1 MLNRVTGLFGW
12 VEANDRRTLQ
22 LFLAFLVYFQI
33 LAMVTA
39 FLPLTFIAPNFA
51 PIYGWGNYFTFIAP
65 VIMLLAAGLFAFKLF
80 LHVGSVRRETGFRYV
95 DSHEERRLCGIVE
108 PLAIAAGI
116 GTPYVGVIETPELNA
131 FACGSRRKDSVIVVT
146 RGLIDGLDDEQ
157 LAGVV
162 AHEIAHIRNGDMR
175 LMAVAN
181 ICVATMTTFFARRQV
196 DNRQIAIGLLSTLV
210 LPILFVTILAI
221 GLINQIGFWLVYA
234 TRLGISSS
242 REFIAD
248 AEAIRLTQ
256 NPAAFVSA
264 LQTIDGRSAIP
275 GVAIDQSAMMIDGD
289 ADGETASHPR
299 IAERIA
305 AIVRLTG
312 SMALIAPRRRDTR
325 NGDIRGFGR
334 RATPVAT
341 ADPAA
346 LEAAM
351 AACAGPADRSLFTLF
366 RRVAADSPNS
376 VFGFPKVINYVLALW
391 VALFIGFNHQAIANP
406 ASYAA
411 YFDPRHAAAL
421 TKLVEGQNACADAE
435 RAAVWGMVTGD
446 KADMSACDALI
457 TPGLI
462 ADEARAGSYHT
473 GGGTF
478 SNVPPE
484 ALQIAQVASERCF
497 ITGRYRPG
505 GNRSDNRVLGL
516 NERMTNV
523 DFDSYMRTVSGSA
536 FAAQIGEKG
545 ARDGQL
551 HDYVERRTT
560 MLQVIHLFYGDA
572 GLATAQAAYAE
583 ADHAAVVAEIA
594 ERLPDPAYRTG
605 LSPLDL
611 AHHRLLAA
619 EPAGFVPCVAKIGQ
633 AYLPPVADP
642 NASVAQEMRDAG
654 LSLPETSR

>member
-22 LFLAFLVYFQI
+22 LFLGFLVYFQI

-51 PIYGWGNYFTFIAP
+51 PIYAWGNYFTYIAP
-65 VIMLLAAGLFAFKLF
+65 VIMLLAAGLFAVKLF
-80 LHVGSVRRETGFRYV
+80 LHVGSVRRETGFRYI

-131 FACGSRRKDSVIVVT
+131 FACGSRQKDAVIVVT
-146 RGLIDGLDDEQ
+146 RGLIDGLDDDQ
-157 LAGVV
+157 LAGVI

-181 ICVATMTTFFARRQV
+181 ICVATMTTFFARRHV
-196 DNRQIAIGLLSTLV
+196 DNWRIAIGILVTLV
-210 LPILFVTILAI
+210 IPILFITILGI
-221 GLINQIGFWLVYA
+221 GLINQVGFWLVYA

-264 LQTIDGRSAIP
+264 LQSIDGRSAIP

-289 ADGETASHPR
+289 ADGEAASHPR

-312 SMALIAPRRRDTR
+312 GMALIAPQRRDTR
-325 NGDIRGFGR
+325 SVSSTGFGR
-334 RATPVAT
+334 RDSSPSVEL
-341 ADPAA
+341 DAA
-346 LEAAM
+346 IAASV
-351 AACAGPADRSLFTLF
+351 GPTDRSLFTLF

-376 VFGFPKVINYVLALW
+376 IFGFPKVINYVLALW
-391 VALFIGFNHQAIANP
+391 VALFVGFNHQAIANP

-421 TKLVEGQNACADAE
+421 TKMVEGQNACADAE
-435 RAAVWGMVTGD
+435 RAAVWGMITGD
-446 KADMSACDALI
+446 EADMSACDKLI

-462 ADEARAGSYHT
+462 ADEARAGSYHL
-473 GGGTF
+473 GGGRF

-484 ALQIAQVASERCF
+484 ALKLAQVERERCF
-497 ITGRYRPG
+497 ITARYRPG
-505 GNRSDNRVLGL
+505 GNRSDNRVMSLK
-516 NERMTNV
+516 ETMTNV
-523 DFDSYMRTVSGSA
+523 SFDGFMRTVTGSA
-536 FAAQIGEKG
+536 FVVQIGEAG

-551 HDYVERRTT
+551 HDYVETRTSI
-560 MLQVIHLFYGDA
+560 LQAIHLFYGDQ
-572 GLATAQAAYAE
+572 GLAHAQAAFAE
-583 ADHAAVVAEIA
+583 PDHRAVVAEIGD
-594 ERLPDPAYRTG
+594 RLTDPTYRNG

-611 AHHRLLAA
+611 AHHRLLVA

-633 AYLPPVADP
+633 AFAPPQADP
-642 NASVAQEMRDAG
+642 NVSVAQEMRDAG
-654 LSLPETSR
+654 LSLPGTSR